1 MIDNKT
7 KKVYCNEINTIPGS
21 LAFYLWKEVGV
32 DFSNMCDELIQ
43 NALTR
48 YAKRSKKT
56 YSFDTNILEGY
67 AKKQ

>member
-1 MIDNKT
+1 MIDTKT

-32 DFSNMCDELIQ
+32 DFSQECDELIK
-43 NALTR
+43 NALNR

-56 YSFDTNILEGY
+56 YSFDTNILDSY
-67 AKKQ
+67 KK

>member
-21 LAFYLWKEVGV
+21 LSFYLWREVGL
-32 DFSNMCDELIQ
+32 DFSKECEQLIH
-43 NALTR
+43 NALYR

-56 YSFDTNILEGY
+56 YSFDTNILDSY
-67 AKKQ
+67 KKK